1 MSRRIRYQQ
10 GSVQREKRQSGS
22 DVWVFR
28 WWERS
33 SSQWGQFPGR
43 PWRMKLTT
51 FSGQIEPNLGSQEAE
66 VGLTIDQAIE
76 EGLVELEATK
86 ARKTYLSACGENSGT
101 WGHKFASIYRAR
113 SEDWVKA
120 SNIRE
125 VDTRWS
131 TWGWLD

>member
-1 MSRRIRYQQ
+1 
-10 GSVQREKRQSGS
+10 
-22 DVWVFR
+22 
-28 WWERS
+28 
-33 SSQWGQFPGR
+33 
-43 PWRMKLTT
+43 MKLTT

-125 VDTRWS
+125 AGWFQACFLGFGPS
-131 TWGWLD
+131 TWRRCPLR